1 MGSPKR
7 NVKTFKQEY
16 HIYVVHAQSLLG
28 YVYYM
33 DMERMVEER
42 TLFTVLFQRPKPG
55 LPETSTAIGC
65 QLNHSYCANFLLLWL
80 RLDTVIGDR
89 TVVKALKQPF
99 VTQISDHEITWN
111 E

>member
-1 MGSPKR
+1 MF
-7 NVKTFKQEY
+7 V
-16 HIYVVHAQSLLG
+16 YVQSSLG
-28 YVYYM
+28 YVCYTN
-33 DMERMVEER
+33 MEWMVEER

-65 QLNHSYCANFLLLWL
+65 HLNHSYCVNFLLLWL
-80 RLDTVIGDR
+80 RLDTVIGGR

-99 VTQISDHEITWN
+99 VAQISDLKITSN